1 VVGVF
6 SSDWLNCCV
15 FAAKAN
21 QMKKI
26 LFLFPLAVLLLTIGC
41 KKIDQL
47 LTFYIEDTQNIRV
60 AGNSVIGLIPI
71 APVSVTTRSEEKFK
85 NEDTRADLVKDVS
98 LNKLTLTI
106 TDPNNENFDFLESVT
121 IYIST
126 DQNDRVSLATL
137 NPVPTGQKVIELK
150 PSGAKLDKYLKAT
163 SYTLTTEAR
172 VKRAVAQD
180 ITMRADSRFKV
191 TADPL

>member
-1 VVGVF
+1 
-6 SSDWLNCCV
+6 
-15 FAAKAN
+15 
-21 QMKKI
+21 MKKI
-26 LFLFPLAVLLLTIGC
+26 LFLFPLFVLLLAVSC

-47 LTFYIEDTQNIRV
+47 LNFYIEDTQNIKV
-60 AGNSVIGLIPI
+60 AGNAIVGLVPV
-71 APVSVTTRSEEKFK
+71 APVAVTTRSEERFK

-121 IYIST
+121 LYIST
-126 DQNDRVSLATL
+126 DQNDRVALATL
-137 NPVPTGQKVIELK
+137 SPVPAGQKVIDLK
-150 PSGAKLDKYLKAT
+150 PSGAKLDKYLKAS

-172 VKRAVAQD
+172 VKRAVARD

>member
-1 VVGVF
+1 
-6 SSDWLNCCV
+6 
-15 FAAKAN
+15 
-21 QMKKI
+21 MKKI
-26 LFLFPLAVLLLTIGC
+26 LFLVPLAFLLVAIGC

-60 AGNSVIGLIPI
+60 AGNSVVGLIPI
-71 APVSVTTRSEEKFK
+71 APVAVTTRSEEKFK

-121 IYIST
+121 LYIST
-126 DQNDRVSLATL
+126 EQSDRVALASLSS
-137 NPVPTGQKVIELK
+137 VPTGQKVIELK
-150 PSGAKLDKYLKAT
+150 PSGAKLDKYLKAS

-172 VKRAVAQD
+172 VKRAVSQD

>member
-1 VVGVF
+1 
-6 SSDWLNCCV
+6 
-15 FAAKAN
+15 
-21 QMKKI
+21 MKKI

>member
-1 VVGVF
+1 
-6 SSDWLNCCV
+6 
-15 FAAKAN
+15 
-21 QMKKI
+21 MKKI
-26 LFLFPLAVLLLTIGC
+26 LFLFPVAVLLIAIGC

-60 AGNSVIGLIPI
+60 AGNSVVGLIPV
-71 APVSVTTRSEEKFK
+71 APVAVTTRSEEKFK
-85 NEDTRADLVKDVS
+85 NEDTRAELVKDVS

-121 IYIST
+121 LYIST
-126 DQNDRVSLATL
+126 EQSDWVALASLS
-137 NPVPTGQKVIELK
+137 PVPQGQKVIELK
-150 PSGAKLDKYLKAT
+150 PSGAKLDKYLKAS

-172 VKRAVAQD
+172 VKRGVAQD